1 METRLSGSANL
12 PGPSGLNVHAS
23 VCVSLKLAG
32 NGNSTNGSSDTPTR
46 PGRKRARRPEQW
58 KRKAA
63 QLKRT
68 RGEEYVSPTTGKT
81 VPSAR
86 TGPPCK
92 CKKKC
97 FGMFTDLERDGILQS
112 FYSLTTKN
120 LQDAHLFGLVKP
132 QPVKSRWP
140 RKEEGTVRSPRLAAY
155 TYEVSHLSRMQLL

>member
-63 QLKRT
+63 QLKQT
-68 RGEEYVSPTTGKT
+68 
-81 VPSAR
+81 
-86 TGPPCK
+86 
-92 CKKKC
+92 
-97 FGMFTDLERDGILQS
+97 
-112 FYSLTTKN
+112 
-120 LQDAHLFGLVKP
+120 
-132 QPVKSRWP
+132 
-140 RKEEGTVRSPRLAAY
+140 
-155 TYEVSHLSRMQLL
+155 